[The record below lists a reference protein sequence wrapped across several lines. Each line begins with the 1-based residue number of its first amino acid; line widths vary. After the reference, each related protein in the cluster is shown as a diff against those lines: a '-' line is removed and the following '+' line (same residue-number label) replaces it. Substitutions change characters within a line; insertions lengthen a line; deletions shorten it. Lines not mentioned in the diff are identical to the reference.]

1 MLRLTGRGEPR
12 STTVTSTSPP
22 GSRDNPGG
30 EGEEGRCK
38 EEGMGEEE
46 EGEVRGEERGVE
58 ERRSRGGEGEEK
70 KKGDMRS
77 RENNYRTSF
86 MTTIIELLQ

>member
-1 MLRLTGRGEPR
+1 
-12 STTVTSTSPP
+12 
-22 GSRDNPGG
+22 
-30 EGEEGRCK
+30 
-38 EEGMGEEE
+38 MGEEE

-58 ERRSRGGEGEEK
+58 ERRSRGGAGEEK

-77 RENNYRTSF
+77 RENNYHTSF

>member
-46 EGEVRGEERGVE
+46 EVEEGGRRWEWRGGGEEMGGRRRGK
-58 ERRSRGGEGEEK
+58 RG
-70 KKGDMRS
+70 
-77 RENNYRTSF
+77 T
-86 MTTIIELLQ
+86 